1 MCIYS
6 CYVFKKRV
14 PCKHYIEPMCFY
26 NTDVRGRLNQC
37 EGIHWNTH
45 AFKKSSLY
53 HCHNYH
59 VMHLPVIR
67 ILPKRSSYVIEY
79 PVDTISI
86 LYL

>member
-45 AFKKSSLY
+45 AFKKFIPLSSCNALARY
-53 HCHNYH
+53 
-59 VMHLPVIR
+59 
-67 ILPKRSSYVIEY
+67 K
-79 PVDTISI
+79 DTTEKK
-86 LYL
+86 